1 MTGRNS
7 TTTVTVSLPIPTKTN
22 LFFMTELETHLL
34 AALKRLEVQSRERE
48 QRLTLSIADL
58 IRRLT
63 DGAGRIEILSS
74 QVTALAGR
82 IERLQTI
89 LTRK

>member
-1 MTGRNS
+1 
-7 TTTVTVSLPIPTKTN
+7 
-22 LFFMTELETHLL
+22 
-34 AALKRLEVQSRERE
+34 
-48 QRLTLSIADL
+48 LTLSIADL